1 MSLSSQNKEKIR
13 SKDVIRKN
21 LEIWLK
27 NSNKS
32 QNVFVTLIRKKTQ
45 KEKFTYHTH

>member
-1 MSLSSQNKEKIR
+1 MPLSSQNKVKIR
-13 SKDVIRKN
+13 SKDVIHKN
-21 LEIWLK
+21 LETWLK

-45 KEKFTYHTH
+45 KEKFTYLTH